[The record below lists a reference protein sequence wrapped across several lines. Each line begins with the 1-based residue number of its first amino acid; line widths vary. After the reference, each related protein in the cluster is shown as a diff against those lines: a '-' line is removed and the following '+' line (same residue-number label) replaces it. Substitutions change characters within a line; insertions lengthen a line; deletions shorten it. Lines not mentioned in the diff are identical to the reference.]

1 MNASESAL
9 VQSSLSLVEKRFQ
22 AIVGGSPSKAWLL
35 HVHDNKSGG
44 TPTIYALADGYNSP
58 GIESKPSTWARLGC
72 PAIGYG
78 VPRFRRGVRL
88 NGSESLKPICD
99 EAATLLM
106 SLPAAVQSRL
116 WRGMPARTRLATAEG
131 DMVWVLAVF
140 ELANLNIAYS
150 SLRAPRPRPLTKQNC
165 QAFFDPESKL
175 PVDPDWHSTLPDFA
189 AASAQA
195 IDILQSWLA
204 EELRRE
210 AEVASEPPKP
220 VEPQAE
226 TLTGGDDTAGGR
238 VEAVVKPANP
248 RPCDKKAWSQYRR
261 AIEDNPE
268 LTTDQA
274 AYDWFIEHV
283 ADEGESLPAF
293 ASWVKYVRLA
303 RADAGEQKNKRGV
316 GHETRSV
323 VPAKRL

>member
-99 EAATLLM
+99 EAARLM
-106 SLPAAVQSRL
+106 MLLPAAIHSRL
-116 WRGMPARTRLATAEG
+116 WRGLPAGTELRAGEG
-131 DMVWVLAVF
+131 DLLWALAVF
-140 ELANLNIAYS
+140 ELANANIPYS
-150 SLRAPRPRPLTKQNC
+150 SLLAVRQSPLTEEATK
-165 QAFFDPESKL
+165 AFFGPESKL
-175 PVDPDWHSTLPDFA
+175 PVDPDWYATLPDFA
-189 AASAQA
+189 AASVQA
-195 IDILQSWLA
+195 IVILQLWLGD
-204 EELRRE
+204 ELRRE
-210 AEVASEPPKP
+210 AEVESEPPKP